1 MSNIT
6 IANSSLISTS
16 PSQAQLIEFV
26 NFLNKIISQYGLAVI
41 WLIGNIG
48 SILMCIVFT
57 QPTYR
62 HSPCAIFFLAASLSQ
77 FFTYNFAL
85 LTHMLCNGYG
95 VYALRNSLWYC
106 KLLSYLLYI
115 SVSIPRYD
123 IILASMDRY
132 FASSPEVIYRQR
144 SSPKIAFRLILAN
157 VLIWSLL
164 YIQVIV
170 IYDIEDG
177 ICTYPSNA
185 YGIFFSIYIALD
197 TGVLPLLLML
207 TFGLLTVRNVHQMK
221 NRIGPGVRPNQT
233 RLSRK
238 DLQLHRMLAN
248 QIVLFVILNVPNP
261 AYLIYQ
267 SITLRLLDSP
277 LRRTSE
283 VFAESM
289 TYVLIYLGFSLT
301 FCNFMISSTIFRREF
316 HRLIR
321 TKILRRPDL

>member
-1 MSNIT
+1 MSNTT
-6 IANSSLISTS
+6 IANNSLISTS
-16 PSQAQLIEFV
+16 SSQAQLIEFV

-62 HSPCAIFFLAASLSQ
+62 HSPCAIFFLAASISQ

-85 LTHMLCNGYG
+85 LTHMLSNGYG
-95 VYALRNSLWYC
+95 VYASRNSLWYC
-106 KLLSYLLYI
+106 KLRSYLLYI
-115 SVSIPRYD
+115 SVSVPRYD

-132 FASSPEVIYRQR
+132 FASSPQATHRQR
-144 SSPKIAFRLILAN
+144 SSPKIALRLILAN

-170 IYDIEDG
+170 IYDIENG

-221 NRIGPGVRPNQT
+221 KRIGPGVRPNQT
-233 RLSRK
+233 RLSRN

-248 QIVLFVILNVPNP
+248 QIILFVILNVPNP
-261 AYLIYQ
+261 VYLIYQ
-267 SITLRLLDSP
+267 SITLRLFDSP
-277 LRRTSE
+277 LRYTSE

-316 HRLIR
+316 RRLIR
-321 TKILRRPDL
+321 TKILRQPDL